1 MKAKLL
7 KNNEKQKKQGTEQ
20 IESPSTKEEKVKNKN
35 TGRSIVQLL
44 GFHQYSALTKLRIA
58 VSTIFFLCT
67 VSLIFIFIGGW
78 LASAFLLLIGY
89 ILLFILMIELLR
101 VKKL

>member
-7 KNNEKQKKQGTEQ
+7 KNTEKQKKQGTEENENLS
-20 IESPSTKEEKVKNKN
+20 IKEEKIENKN
-35 TGRSIVQLL
+35 TGRSIIQLL
-44 GFHQYSALTKLRIA
+44 GFHQYSSLTKLRIA

-67 VSLIFIFIGGW
+67 ISLVFIFIGGW
-78 LASAFLLLIGY
+78 MASAFLLLLGY

>member
-7 KNNEKQKKQGTEQ
+7 KDTEKQKKQGTEQ
-20 IESPSTKEEKVKNKN
+20 SENHSIKEENVEKKD
-35 TGRSIVQLL
+35 TGRNIVQLL

-58 VSTIFFLCT
+58 VSTIFSLCT
-67 VSLIFIFIGGW
+67 IALIFIFVGGW
-78 LASAFLLLIGY
+78 LVSAFLLLIGY
-89 ILLFILMIELLR
+89 ILLFMLMIELLR